1 VINAED
7 GSRLIRG
14 REGDQ
19 LVFEHE
25 GHGDLD
31 PLAEGRSFYVRWVKF
46 GAA

>member
-25 GHGDLD
+25 GHGDPD